1 MIPFLFYTEINLK
14 DNDMG
19 AKVNPD
25 IISPMNPKRLF
36 ILFTLVS
43 LLLFGL
49 WLPANAAPAMQQ
61 FATSTPGVD
70 GRIIYVVQSGDTCT
84 KVSLL
89 HGISI
94 EQLRQ
99 LNSKLDA
106 DCTLIL
112 GQELL
117 INLVSV
123 AGTPTP
129 GASPTAGLPTATPTP
144 LINTTEICILLYN
157 DANGNA
163 NREETEP
170 AVAGGAVSVT
180 ENNGE
185 YSAAQ
190 DTIIPSD
197 PEAYQGICFSDVP
210 EGSYNITVGIPDNYN
225 PTTALSYSLDVNAGD
240 RAEIPFGVQSQDVV
254 VDPVAADPD
263 AGDEKTPILG
273 ILGILLL
280 LGGGAVGYYA
290 WRSGKP
296 DSKLSGGMLRK

>member
-1 MIPFLFYTEINLK
+1 
-14 DNDMG
+14 
-19 AKVNPD
+19 
-25 IISPMNPKRLF
+25 MNPKRLF

-49 WLPANAAPAMQQ
+49 WLPANAAPGMQQ
-61 FATSTPGVD
+61 TDPTATPGAD
-70 GRIIYVVQSGDTCT
+70 GRILYIVKAGDNCFR
-84 KVSLL
+84 VAAL
-89 HGISI
+89 HSITI

-106 DCTLIL
+106 NCTLIE

-117 INLVSV
+117 IGIISV

-129 GASPTAGLPTATPTP
+129 GASPTPGLATATPTP
-144 LINTTEICILLYN
+144 LTGTTEVCILLFN
-157 DANGNA
+157 DINGNA
-163 NREETEP
+163 IREETEP
-170 AVAGGAVSVT
+170 AVAGGAVSLT

-190 DTIIPSD
+190 DTVIPSD
-197 PEAYQGICFSDVP
+197 PTVYQGICFSNIP

-225 PTTALSYSLDVNAGD
+225 PTMELSYSLDVKAGD
-240 RAEIPFGVQSQDVV
+240 RAFVDFGVQSKDVV
-254 VDPVAADPD
+254 VNPAANDPKP
-263 AGDEKTPILG
+263 GTGGGKTPLLG
-273 ILGILLL
+273 ILGVLFL

-296 DSKLSGGMLRK
+296 DSKLSGGMLRKK

>member
-1 MIPFLFYTEINLK
+1 
-14 DNDMG
+14 
-19 AKVNPD
+19 
-25 IISPMNPKRLF
+25 MNPKRFF

-43 LLLFGL
+43 LFLFGL
-49 WLPANAAPAMQQ
+49 WRPANAAPNMQQ
-61 FATSTPGVD
+61 IDPTATPGAD
-70 GRIIYVVQSGDTCT
+70 GRIIYIVKPGDNCFR
-84 KVSLL
+84 VAAL
-89 HGISI
+89 HSITI

-106 DCTLIL
+106 DCTLIS

-117 INLVSV
+117 IGIVSV

-129 GASPTAGLPTATPTP
+129 GASPTPGLPTVTPTP
-144 LINTTEICILLYN
+144 LTGTTEICILLFN
-157 DANGNA
+157 DSNGNA
-163 NREETEP
+163 IREATEP

-197 PEAYQGICFSDVP
+197 PTVYQGICFSNIP

-225 PTTALSYSLDVNAGD
+225 PTTDLNSSLILKAGD
-240 RAEIPFGVQSQDVV
+240 RADVGFGVQSKDVV
-254 VDPVAADPD
+254 VDPGANDPK
-263 AGDEKTPILG
+263 AGGGKTPILG
-273 ILGILLL
+273 ILGILFL
-280 LGGGAVGYYA
+280 LGGAAVGYYA

-296 DSKLSGGMLRK
+296 ESKLGGGMLRK